1 MPQKIPKIISQEEF
15 ELLLKTVQKS
25 KHKLKKEIML
35 CMVLAFESGLRISE
49 ILGYNGKKNTIQ
61 PLQQDQIDQ
70 TSIRVIQGKGK
81 KDRVVARPKRLNAN
95 AIKMLPLKL
104 QRRTLQRFITLLG
117 QNLLNKHITFH
128 TLRHGFATHY
138 YNKTKDILGLQQ
150 TLGHSRTDT
159 TSIYA
164 HTNPEETINKIR
176 EVF

>member
-1 MPQKIPKIISQEEF
+1 MKIPKIISQEEF

-35 CMVLAFESGLRISE
+35 CMILAFEAGLRISE
-49 ILGYNGKKNTIQ
+49 ILGYKGKNTIQ
-61 PLQQDQIDQ
+61 PLQQDQVDQ

-81 KDRVVARPKRLNAN
+81 KDRVVARPKRVNAN
-95 AIKMLPLKL
+95 AVKMLPLKV
-104 QRRTLQRFITLLG
+104 QRRTLQRFITVLG
-117 QNLLNKHITFH
+117 KKELNKHITFH

-164 HTNPEETINKIR
+164 HTNPEETINRIR